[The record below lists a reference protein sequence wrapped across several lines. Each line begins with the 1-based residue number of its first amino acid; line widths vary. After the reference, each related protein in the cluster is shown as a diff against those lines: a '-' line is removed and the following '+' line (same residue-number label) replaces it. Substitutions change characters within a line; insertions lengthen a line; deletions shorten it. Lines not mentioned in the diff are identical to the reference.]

1 MAFATASN
9 VTYATALFTTALAM
23 PILGKRV
30 GLIRRIAVLVGFLEI
45 IMVIQLGTE
54 VFSAYAFFPLAA
66 AALQT
71 LVGIT
76 SRLFDDAVLSALLNL
91 YSSFSSLL
99 GAALV
104 TYFLGGF
111 RMIEPVADVFLIIS
125 MGILGGAAVLLL
137 LISYRVSEHG
147 NLEPFSHFG
156 LLIPFF
162 LGCLF
167 FKEAPWITILPG
179 GLFLL
184 REKCL

>member
-9 VTYATALFTTALAM
+9 VTYATALFTTALAI

-54 VFSAYAFFPLAA
+54 FFSAYAFFPFVDAA
-66 AALQT
+66 SHA
-71 LVGIT
+71 LVGAK
-76 SRLFDDAVLSALLNL
+76 SRLFYDAVPSALLSL

-137 LISYRVSEHG
+137 LISYRITEHG
-147 NLEPFSHFG
+147 NLEPFSYFG
-156 LLIPFF
+156 LRYRFS
-162 LGCLF
+162 
-167 FKEAPWITILPG
+167 
-179 GLFLL
+179 
-184 REKCL
+184 